1 MSDEPQTRPEGGPH
15 QTPGPGTVTVS
26 RQYGAGGLR
35 VGPAIARALGF
46 RFVDRELVELA
57 ARQLG
62 VDPGWA
68 QEHDERVPD
77 VLENLGRALAAAT
90 PEFGIPPPPV
100 LDDRAMAEAVRN
112 VIHSLA
118 ETGGYVILG
127 RASQAALAER
137 PDVANVWLVGDQE
150 DRIARV
156 VRSQGLQPKEA
167 RERMERT
174 DRDRGDYVKRFYGQD
189 IADPRLYDA
198 VVNTSRLGLERAT
211 RIAVW
216 VARIKLSAAAS

>member
-1 MSDEPQTRPEGGPH
+1 MSDGSTIRQEAPPRAV
-15 QTPGPGTVTVS
+15 PGLGTVTVS

-57 ARQLG
+57 ARKLG

-100 LDDRAMAEAVRN
+100 LDDRAMADAVRN

-118 ETGGYVILG
+118 DTGGYVILG
-127 RASQAALAER
+127 RASQAALADR
-137 PDVANVWLVGDQE
+137 SDVANIWLIGDLE
-150 DRIARV
+150 DRVARV
-156 VRSQGLQPKEA
+156 VRSQGLKPKEA
-167 RERMERT
+167 RERMDRT
-174 DRDRGDYVKRFYGQD
+174 DRDRGDYVKRFYGRD
-189 IADPRLYDA
+189 IGDPRLYDA

-211 RIAVW
+211 RVAVG
-216 VARIKLSAAAS
+216 VARIKLTAPPS

>member
-1 MSDEPQTRPEGGPH
+1 MNSGPTTAPEDAPRPV
-15 QTPGPGTVTVS
+15 PGPGTVTVS

-35 VGPAIARALGF
+35 IGPGIARAIGF

-68 QEHDERVPD
+68 REHDERVPD

-100 LDDRAMAEAVRN
+100 LDDRAMADAVRN
-112 VIHSLA
+112 VVHSLA
-118 ETGGYVILG
+118 DSGGYVILG
-127 RASQAALAER
+127 RASQAALADR
-137 PDVANVWLVGDQE
+137 PDVASVWLVGDPE

-156 VRSQGLQPKEA
+156 VASQGLQPKEA

-174 DRDRGDYVKRFYGQD
+174 DRDRGDYVKRLYGRD

-198 VVNTSRLGLERAT
+198 IINTSRLGLERAT
-211 RIAVW
+211 RIAVG
-216 VARIKLSAAAS
+216 VARIKLAGPAD

>member
-1 MSDEPQTRPEGGPH
+1 MSDESRIRPEGGPRPV
-15 QTPGPGTVTVS
+15 PGGGTVTVS

-62 VDPGWA
+62 VDPSWA

-100 LDDRAMAEAVRN
+100 LDERAMADAVRN

-118 ETGGYVILG
+118 DTGGYVILG
-127 RASQAALAER
+127 RASQAALANR
-137 PDVANVWLVGDQE
+137 PDVANVWLIGDQE

-174 DRDRGDYVKRFYGQD
+174 DRGRGDYVKRFYGRD

-198 VVNTSRLGLERAT
+198 VINTSRLGLDKAT
-211 RIAVW
+211 RIAIG
-216 VARIKLSAAAS
+216 VARIKLAVTAE